1 MYANKECCEMPQ
13 TQPSPAATTPSDPST
28 PQTKARKSGSSR
40 SRSNGASAKARSNGS
55 KSGEEK
61 GKAARV
67 RRVPRQE
74 RSRILVDCIRIAAA
88 EILKKDGPKALTTNN
103 IAARAGVSIGSL
115 YQYFANKEQIL
126 EEVFRERANRNL
138 ENSREW
144 ADALRG
150 LPIREVIRLIV
161 EQAVTRHREFHS
173 FHPEFYQ
180 QHHRELDPLLSALE
194 DSTGESAQSA
204 AVAWLRDIFEM
215 HLDELRVPDARLAS
229 VALGHGISAMLHG
242 IVDGEQGLLYDEHI
256 AEKLTDMT
264 CGFLLRDD
272 TPGNTPAH

>member
-1 MYANKECCEMPQ
+1 MPQ
-13 TQPSPAATTPSDPST
+13 TEPTPTATPTPAPSKTK
-28 PQTKARKSGSSR
+28 TKARKSGSSR
-40 SRSNGASAKARSNGS
+40 NRANGSNGTAGKANGAHAEAES
-55 KSGEEK
+55 EN

-126 EEVFRERANRNL
+126 EEVFRERAHRNF
-138 ENSREW
+138 EDSREW
-144 ADALRG
+144 ADELRN
-150 LPIREVIRLIV
+150 LPIRDVIRHMV
-161 EQAVTRHREFHS
+161 ERAVTRHREFHS

-180 QHHRELDPLLSALE
+180 KHHRELDPTLNAIEAE
-194 DSTGESAQSA
+194 DGDSPV
-204 AVAWLRDIFEM
+204 VAWLRGVFEM

-229 VALGHGISAMLHG
+229 VALAHGVSATLHG
-242 IVDGEQGLLYDEHI
+242 LVEGEQSLLYDEGLTD
-256 AEKLTDMT
+256 KLTDMT

-272 TPGNTPAH
+272 RPEVAAPGRDVARTN